1 MSHCRRI
8 SRRVVLRGV
17 GAAVGLPL
25 LDAML
30 PARTLRAQDGSARP
44 PVRMAFVYVVNGMH
58 MPDWTPEKTGR
69 DFALPPILQPLAP
82 YQSQLTVLSG
92 LTLNGAR
99 PLGDGGGDHARSAA
113 AFLTGAH
120 PKKTDGADIT
130 NGVSV
135 DQVAASMI
143 GQQTRLA
150 SLELGLDGSAKAG
163 NCDSGYSCAYTSNLS
178 WRSPTSPVAKE
189 TDPAAVFDRLFRSD
203 SPDVS
208 QQQRAKQQRDRTSV
222 LDLVLEDAQ
231 DLQRRLGGAD
241 RQKLE
246 EYLYAV
252 RDIERRMEHAEVE
265 RNAQARVP
273 DYPRPEGVPEEYEKH
288 ARLMFDLMTLAMQSD
303 ATRVLTFMFANEGS
317 NRNYPQIDIS
327 EGHHDLSHHGNDADK
342 QAKISKINRYQ
353 VSLFAHLVEQ
363 LAKTPE
369 GDGSLLD
376 NCMIVYGSGIGD
388 GNRHNHDQ
396 LPIALLGRGG
406 GTIDAG
412 RHLTYPRETPLTNL
426 YVSLLARVGASV
438 PSHGDSTGP
447 LPDLG

>member
-1 MSHCRRI
+1 MGQYHRV
-8 SRRVVLRGV
+8 SRRVLLRGV

-25 LDAML
+25 LEAMM
-30 PARTLRAQDGSARP
+30 PARTLRAGDGSSRP

-69 DFALPPILQPLAP
+69 DFALPSILQPLAQ

-99 PLGDGGGDHARSAA
+99 ALGDGGGDHARSAA

-120 PKKTDGADIT
+120 PKKTDGADIN

-135 DQVAASMI
+135 DQVAAGLI

-189 TDPAAVFDRLFRSD
+189 TDPAAVFDRLFRSASSD
-203 SPDVS
+203 TSR
-208 QQQRAKQQRDRTSV
+208 QQHAKQQRYRTSV

-252 RDIERRMEHAEVE
+252 RDIERRMEHADIT
-265 RNAQARVP
+265 RDAQAGVP
-273 DYPRPEGVPEEYEKH
+273 DYPRPTGVPEEYEQH
-288 ARLMFDLMTLAMQSD
+288 ARLMFDLMTLAMQTD
-303 ATRVLTFMFANEGS
+303 ATRVMTFMFANEGS

-327 EGHHDLSHHGNDADK
+327 AGHHDLSHHGNDPDK

-353 VSLFAHLVEQ
+353 VSLFAHLVEK

-369 GDGSLLD
+369 ADGSLLD
-376 NCMIVYGSGIGD
+376 NCLIVYGSGIGD

-426 YVSLLARVGASV
+426 YVSMLARVGASV